1 MSILYKIKSEI
12 ISWFADI
19 RFYKGGLILFGESHY
34 QVKGEDVRLIL
45 DTLEPGDV
53 LLRKYDH
60 YLGSRLISGYWSHAA
75 IYVGDNQIIH
85 MLGEGV
91 SKEDILTFTRC
102 DDICILR
109 PKDKI
114 IKAKAIE
121 TALEVFNNKVEY
133 DYDFDSVSSE
143 RFYCTEF
150 VDYLF
155 GYYIRDSVVC
165 GRAILPDHFLKH
177 AVFEKVL
184 EIYGPKK

>member
-45 DTLEPGDV
+45 DALKPGDV

-60 YLGSRLISGYWSHAA
+60 YLGSQLISGYWSHAA
-75 IYVGDNQIIH
+75 IYVGDDQVIH
-85 MLGEGV
+85 MLGEGIN
-91 SKEDILTFTRC
+91 KEDILTFTRC

-109 PKDKI
+109 PKDEI
-114 IKAKAIE
+114 IKTKAIE
-121 TALEVFNNKVEY
+121 NALAALDTKVEY
-133 DYDFDSVSSE
+133 DYDFDSVTSK

-150 VDYLF
+150 VDYIF
-155 GYYIRDSVVC
+155 NYPVRNRIGCD
-165 GRAILPDHFLKH
+165 RAILPDHFLECSI
-177 AVFEKVL
+177 FEKVL
-184 EIYGPKK
+184 EVYGPKK